1 MSSQS
6 RNKVESNEDSRRSP
20 PNIADF
26 EVKRNS
32 TSINHSARP
41 SLEDLVVTPDEIV
54 FLPKDQKSCFFC
66 IDNETL
72 YQDSPG
78 LYLYFVLIKQ
88 LMIVMLFISLVSITL
103 IVSNYEGNYYKS
115 NERIWKLDI
124 LSLGNILGVKLRENK
139 TIEKEDIE
147 KSYYRTWIPD
157 LVCSLIF
164 LICIL
169 MFYFYMKKVIKK
181 KETDLRND
189 KISHKTLEVINPPEK
204 SNSVLIESLEM
215 SDIMECASKITVVK
229 KFGKEFGLFMKLDK
243 LNKKLARKEEYLMD
257 YTKDKQGIKKE
268 IKKLKKSISNIENSI
283 ERQRIN
289 TKYDEMEIHKIFIV
303 FKTVKERNKRFGES
317 KKKGCLRLL
326 DHESRS
332 KITLGDVSFKPIYKE
347 THEPSDLIWEHLH
360 YSRFSRIKRALLSL
374 FVNLVLLTVS
384 IVIIYCFKTF
394 QSRLPSEKACREYD
408 INDKGTSDMG
418 TKRFCYCKGL
428 SGMDALKNSDEC
440 SGYLSYLSRILMIR
454 FFSSIIIII
463 MNMIQKF
470 VIQKLSLF
478 EKPKSRSHLQKLVFI
493 KIFIVIFINTSILI
507 YLINLKIPNIS
518 DHLKEGE
525 FDDFDRDWYLKVGNS
540 ILLTM
545 MMSSLLQILFE
556 LLKILYFY
564 KKKFKWNKKY
574 NPIPESKY
582 PTFELASRTAHV
594 MNNIFSCFLY
604 SGGIPLLNFICLLNL
619 TMIYTWD
626 KYLIYTYFRKPDKW
640 NTSIYFTSLILLPIA
655 VVLHCCF
662 SFYTYGSSSIFM
674 IESEYYEY
682 FSGGANKNLAERF
695 GRPSGVSN
703 LVVMIVSFIL
713 IIGLMLL
720 HWRKKKPEEISESL
734 EKSETID
741 EKFASSNYLDYDM
754 ASIPGYEGVINLYKE
769 LYN

>member
-1 MSSQS
+1 MKIPVRNQVKPFEDSQS
-6 RNKVESNEDSRRSP
+6 NPQIITELEEQKNSNL
-20 PNIADF
+20 
-26 EVKRNS
+26 
-32 TSINHSARP
+32 INHSAKP
-41 SLEDLVVTPDEIV
+41 SFEDLVSHPDESV
-54 FLPKDQKSCFFC
+54 FLSKDKNSCFIC

-72 YQDSPG
+72 YKDSPG
-78 LYLYFVLIKQ
+78 LCLYFILIKQ
-88 LMIVMLFISLVSITL
+88 LILVMLFISLVSITL
-103 IVSNYEGNYYKS
+103 IVYNYEGNYYKS
-115 NERIWKLDI
+115 NERIWKLDM
-124 LSLGNILGVKLRENK
+124 LSLGNILGVKHRENK

-147 KSYYRTWIPD
+147 EYYYGTWIAD
-157 LVCSLIF
+157 LVCSLFF

-169 MFYFYMKKVIKK
+169 IFYFYMKKVIKK

-243 LNKKLARKEEYLMD
+243 LNKKLKRKQEYLKKP
-257 YTKDKQGIKKE
+257 TKDLHGNTTKTE
-268 IKKLKKSISNIENSI
+268 KLRKSINNIENNI
-283 ERQRIN
+283 KKQRLDI
-289 TKYDEMEIHKIFIV
+289 KYDEMEIHKIFII
-303 FKTVKERNKRFGES
+303 FKTVKERNKRFRES
-317 KKKGCLRLL
+317 KKKGCLWLI

-332 KITLGDVSFKPIYKE
+332 KITLGDISFKPIYKE

-540 ILLTM
+540 VLVTM

-556 LLKILYFY
+556 FLKILYFY

-574 NPIPESKY
+574 NPIPKSKY
-582 PTFELASRTAHV
+582 PEFELASRTAHV

-604 SGGIPLLNFICLLNL
+604 SGGIPLLNFVCLLNL

-626 KYLIYTYFRKPDKW
+626 KCLVYKYFRKPDKW

-713 IIGLMLL
+713 IIGLILL
-720 HWRKKKPEEISESL
+720 HWREKKPEEISESL
-734 EKSETID
+734 EKSENID
-741 EKFASSNYLDYDM
+741 EKFDSSNYLDYDM
-754 ASIPGYEGVINLYKE
+754 ASIPEYKGVINLYKE
-769 LYN
+769 LYK